1 MIKISFIAIFT
12 IFLLVL
18 STLSAKQYEAVKANP
33 ISVSVPDNP
42 DTNQPIITVNNPKND
57 INLNI
62 TCFTLTF
69 TVKKPSS
76 WFSFYPVHGDLISI
90 SYLLDG
96 EKTDVA
102 SSDLDTDHYSSK
114 PLTFT
119 ETISELSE
127 GNHSLQVYVRSVSYY
142 LDPNRPAE
150 NSTYGWWMYPPAN
163 NFMDTYSNINFT
175 VNTIHNSPTVPS
187 TPTIPEFSVPLDIT
201 FLVLVAVALA
211 VLVKRKNKLS
221 GSFD

>member
-1 MIKISFIAIFT
+1 MMAMIKKLFIALFT

-18 STLSAKQYEAVKANP
+18 SILSAVQVEVVEANP

-42 DTNQPIITVNNPKND
+42 DTNQPIITIDNPKNS
-57 INLNI
+57 INLDTNY
-62 TCFTLTF
+62 FTLSF
-69 TVKKPSS
+69 TVQKPSS
-76 WFSFYPVHGDLISI
+76 WFNFYPVHGDLISI

-102 SSDLDTDHYSSK
+102 SEGLDNDHYSSK
-114 PLTFT
+114 PLAFT
-119 ETISELSE
+119 KTISELSE

-150 NSTYGWWMYPPAN
+150 NSTYGWRMYPPAN

-175 VNTIHNSPTVPS
+175 VNTTPNSPTVS
-187 TPTIPEFSVPLDIT
+187 ATPTVPESPAIIAIT
-201 FLVLVAVALA
+201 FLLITLAVAV
-211 VLVKRKNKLS
+211 VSRRKHLTES
-221 GSFD
+221 